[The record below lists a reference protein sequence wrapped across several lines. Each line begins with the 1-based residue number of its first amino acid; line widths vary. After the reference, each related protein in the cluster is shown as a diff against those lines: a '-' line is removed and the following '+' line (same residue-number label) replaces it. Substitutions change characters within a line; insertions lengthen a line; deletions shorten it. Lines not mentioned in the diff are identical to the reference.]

1 MPNRFSHVQLFCNT
15 WAVAHQAPLSV
26 EFLRQEDESG
36 LPFSPPGD
44 LPNQGIEPKSPA
56 CPVLAGRFF
65 TTVPPRK
72 FI

>member
-36 LPFSPPGD
+36 LPFPPPGD
-44 LPNQGIEPKSPA
+44 LPNQGIEPRSPA
-56 CPVLAGRFF
+56 LQQILYQLSHKGSIR
-65 TTVPPRK
+65 
-72 FI
+72 I